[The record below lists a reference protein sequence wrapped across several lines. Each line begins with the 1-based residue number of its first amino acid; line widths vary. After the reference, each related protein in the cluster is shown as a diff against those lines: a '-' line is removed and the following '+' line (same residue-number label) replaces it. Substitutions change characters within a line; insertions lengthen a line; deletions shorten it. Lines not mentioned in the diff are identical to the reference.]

1 MRVPLTPVLILLA
14 GALVA
19 VGAFLLLRDDGGVPL
34 VPEAAAGGPVR
45 VQGVGAYDPSGDGA
59 EHDEEVSLATDKNP
73 GTGWVT
79 ETYDNFTKDG
89 VGLVLRT
96 PKPVAL
102 SKLTVHSIGSQFE
115 AQIKAG
121 RSPTGEFTDVSGNF
135 QHVGSSK
142 TFTVDTKGRHYQY
155 YVIWLKLPFEGGRA
169 EISEVTARS

>member
-1 MRVPLTPVLILLA
+1 L
-14 GALVA
+14 
-19 VGAFLLLRDDGGVPL
+19 
-34 VPEAAAGGPVR
+34 
-45 VQGVGAYDPSGDGA
+45 QGVGAYDPPPGGDQA
-59 EHDEEVSLATDKNP
+59 EHDDEASLATDKNT

-102 SKLTVHSIGSQFE
+102 SKLTVHSIGSEFE

-121 RSPTGEFTDVSGNF
+121 TAATGEFTDVSGEF
-135 QHVGSSK
+135 QQVGSTK
-142 TFTVDTKGRHYQY
+142 TFALDTKGRNYQY
-155 YVIWLKLPFEGGRA
+155 YVIWLKLPFEGGKA